1 MHHHYFAI
9 INIIAKFIFQSKLK
23 AMNFKRREFVRLG
36 GISLAGTVIIPP
48 FLKSCSGTKI
58 SDNASSYLD
67 HFEVTARQ
75 LQDVLNAALAKGGD
89 YADLYF
95 EHTLSNYST
104 LEDGKVNQASSNIG
118 YGVGIRVLK
127 GDQTGY
133 AFSEI
138 VTPEAMLKAAA
149 TAASIADSPGKRLTA
164 DISEYIA
171 PDLYP
176 VRISWENTSVKEK
189 IPFLQRANDRVFA
202 SDRRVTKVNA
212 TLGDSTS
219 YILFYNSEGRFAW
232 DYRPLVYI
240 YVTCIMEQDGRIE
253 NASSSRSSR
262 QGSEFLTND
271 LIDTIAA
278 EAAGRTS
285 LLFEAVK
292 PKAGEMEVVMSAGES
307 GILLHEAI
315 GHSFEADF
323 NRKKTSIF
331 CDKMGLKVAEDF
343 VSIID
348 DGTLA
353 SDRGSLNFDD
363 EGNPTE
369 RTVLVGN
376 GILTSYIH
384 DRISS
389 DFYKVKPTGNG
400 RRQDFRNVPLPRMRC
415 TTMENGPH
423 KKEEI
428 IASVKNGIYVDTFS
442 NGQVNTGQGDFT
454 FFVKTGNLIENG
466 KLTRPIK
473 DINIIGNG
481 PQALAD
487 MVMVADD
494 GKLSA
499 GTWMCGK
506 AGQSVPVT
514 MGLPTVKIRKL
525 VVGGTNA

>member
-1 MHHHYFAI
+1 
-9 INIIAKFIFQSKLK
+9 
-23 AMNFKRREFVRLG
+23 MNFKRREFVRLG
-36 GISLAGTVIIPP
+36 GISLAGTILVPP
-48 FLKSCSGTKI
+48 FLKSCSGIPI
-58 SDNASSYLD
+58 SDNASGYLD
-67 HFEVTARQ
+67 HFEVTPQQ
-75 LQDVLNAALAKGGD
+75 LQNVIKAALAKGGD
-89 YADLYF
+89 YADLFF

-118 YGVGIRVLK
+118 FGVGIRVLK

-133 AFSEI
+133 AFSEN

-149 TAASIADSPGKRLTA
+149 TAASIADSSGNLITA
-164 DISEYIA
+164 DISEYIS
-171 PDLYP
+171 PNLYP
-176 VRISWENTSVKEK
+176 VKTSWENTSVKDK
-189 IPFLQRANDRVFA
+189 IPYLQRINDTVFA
-202 SDRRVTKVNA
+202 SDKRVTKVNA
-212 TLGDSTS
+212 TLGDTTS
-219 YILFYNSEGRFAW
+219 YILFYNSEGRLAYDF
-232 DYRPLVYI
+232 RPLVFI
-240 YVTCIMEQDGRIE
+240 YVTCIMEKDGRIE
-253 NASSSRSSR
+253 NATASRSSR
-262 QGSEFLTND
+262 QGSEFLTNE
-271 LIDTIAA
+271 LIDTLSA
-278 EAAGRTS
+278 ESVEKTS
-285 LLFEAVK
+285 LLYEAVK

-331 CDKMGLKVAEDF
+331 CDKIGLKVAEDF
-343 VSIID
+343 VNIID

-363 EGNPTE
+363 EGNQTE

-389 DFYKVKPTGNG
+389 NFYKVKPTGNG

-428 IASVKNGIYVDTFS
+428 IESVKNGIYVETFS

-481 PQALAD
+481 PKALAD
-487 MVMVADD
+487 IVMVADD
-494 GKLSA
+494 ARLSA
-499 GTWMCGK
+499 GTWTCGK

-514 MGLPTVKIRKL
+514 MGLPTVKIKKL